1 LTEQKRAISIQDLTD
16 ALIKKWYWVS
26 MPLIFF
32 VLAGI
37 WFFIVTPRTYEATTL
52 ILVQPQEIPKNYV
65 EATVSSGVEEQVRT
79 LSQEVLS
86 RSNLEAI
93 IKEMNLYT
101 RERGTGTP
109 MDILV
114 ASLRKKITITTSGGQ
129 GQPGQTSSFSI
140 TYKGRN
146 PKEVA
151 DVTNRLASY
160 FIDSNL
166 KLRARQATETTAF
179 LQKQLEELKTL
190 LSQQEAK
197 VQAYRN
203 QYIGK
208 LPDQLQSNIST
219 ITSLQTRLESLQSS
233 LTEAMNRKLTIQS
246 QLSRAEAG
254 VPGTSTQRGQRLADL
269 KNQLDEMRTK
279 YTPDYPEIKRLE
291 NQIAELEKHPE
302 KSSSSRVDP
311 QVADLR
317 NQLNN
322 ANFEVDSLRKDSE
335 RLKAQ
340 IEQYQGRVEETPKRE
355 QDLAGITRDYNIT
368 QQNYQR
374 LLDRFY
380 EAKRAE
386 DMEKRQQGE
395 QFRVVDYAE
404 PPQTPVSPN
413 PIRMA
418 LIFIVLGLG
427 TGAGIIVM
435 LEMLDTTVKGV
446 KQLEGWSGTIP
457 CITAIPLAQTESDKH
472 KERFMTIVFLGIN
485 GAIFLLGTTI
495 IIISKFSNFV
505 LALPVPLPF

>member
-1 LTEQKRAISIQDLTD
+1 
-16 ALIKKWYWVS
+16 
-26 MPLIFF
+26 M
-32 VLAGI
+32 
-37 WFFIVTPRTYEATTL
+37 
-52 ILVQPQEIPKNYV
+52 QE
-65 EATVSSGVEEQVRT
+65 
-79 LSQEVLS
+79 
-86 RSNLEAI
+86 
-93 IKEMNLYT
+93 
-101 RERGTGTP
+101 
-109 MDILV
+109 
-114 ASLRKKITITTSGGQ
+114 
-129 GQPGQTSSFSI
+129 
-140 TYKGRN
+140 
-146 PKEVA
+146 
-151 DVTNRLASY
+151 
-160 FIDSNL
+160 
-166 KLRARQATETTAF
+166 
-179 LQKQLEELKTL
+179 
-190 LSQQEAK
+190 
-197 VQAYRN
+197 YRN

-219 ITSLQTRLESLQSS
+219 ITSFQTRLESLQSS

-254 VPGTSTQRGQRLADL
+254 TPGTSSQRGQRLADL
-269 KNQLDEMRTK
+269 KNQLDEMKTK

-302 KSSSSRVDP
+302 KSSSGRVDP

-355 QDLAGITRDYNIT
+355 QDLAGLTRDYNIT

-413 PIRMA
+413 PMRIA
-418 LIFIVLGLG
+418 LIFIALGLG

-485 GAIFLLGTTI
+485 GAIFLVGTTI

>member
-1 LTEQKRAISIQDLTD
+1 MGIQDLLD
-16 ALIKKWYWVS
+16 ALIRKWYWVS

-37 WFFIVTPRTYEATTL
+37 WFYVVTPRAYEATTL
-52 ILVQPQEIPKNYV
+52 ILVQSQEIPQNYV
-65 EATVSSGVEEQVRT
+65 QSTISSGVEEQVRT
-79 LSQEVLS
+79 LYQEVLS
-86 RSNLEAI
+86 RSNLETI

-114 ASLRKKITITTSGGQ
+114 ASLRKKITLTKNDEQLGKV
-129 GQPGQTSSFSI
+129 SSFSI
-140 TYKGRN
+140 TTRGAK

-151 DVTNRLASY
+151 DVTNRLASD

-166 KLRARQATETTAF
+166 KLRASQATETTAF
-179 LQKQLEELKTL
+179 LQKQLEELKAL

-197 VQAYRN
+197 VQEYRN

-254 VPGTSTQRGQRLADL
+254 TPGTSSQRGQRLSDL
-269 KNQLDEMRTK
+269 KNQLDEMKTK

-302 KSSSSRVDP
+302 KSSSGRVDP
-311 QVADLR
+311 QVADMR
-317 NQLNN
+317 TQLNN
-322 ANFEVDSLRKDSE
+322 ANFEVDALRKDSE

-340 IEQYQGRVEETPKRE
+340 IEQYQERVEETPKRE

-380 EAKRAE
+380 EAKRSE
-386 DMEKRQQGE
+386 DMEKRQQGQ
-395 QFRVVDYAE
+395 QFRVLDYAE

-413 PIRMA
+413 PMRIA
-418 LIFIVLGLG
+418 LIFLALGLG

-435 LEMLDTTVKGV
+435 LEMLDSTVKGV

-485 GAIFLLGTTI
+485 GAIFLVGIMI

>member
-1 LTEQKRAISIQDLTD
+1 MGIQDLLD
-16 ALIKKWYWVS
+16 ALIRKWYWVS

-37 WFFIVTPRTYEATTL
+37 WFYVVTPRTYEATTL
-52 ILVQPQEIPKNYV
+52 ILVQPQGIPQNYV
-65 EATVSSGVEEQVRT
+65 QATVSSGVEEQVRT

-86 RSNLEAI
+86 RSNLETI

-101 RERGTGTP
+101 RERGMSTP

-114 ASLRKKITITTSGGQ
+114 ASLRKKITITTNG
-129 GQPGQTSSFSI
+129 GQPGQVSSFSI
-140 TYKGRN
+140 TYRGGN

-179 LQKQLEELKTL
+179 LQKQLEELKAL
-190 LSQQEAK
+190 LSEQEAK
-197 VQAYRN
+197 VQEYRN

-219 ITSLQTRLESLQSS
+219 ITSFQTRLESLQSS

-254 VPGTSTQRGQRLADL
+254 TPGTSSQRGQRLADL

-302 KSSSSRVDP
+302 KSSSGRVDP

-355 QDLAGITRDYNIT
+355 QDLAGLTRDYNIT

-413 PIRMA
+413 PMRIA
-418 LIFIVLGLG
+418 LIFIALGLG

-435 LEMLDTTVKGV
+435 LEMLDTTVKGI

-457 CITAIPLAQTESDKH
+457 CITAIPLAQTESDKR

-485 GAIFLLGTTI
+485 GAIFLVGTTI
-495 IIISKFSNFV
+495 IILSKFSNFV

>member
-1 LTEQKRAISIQDLTD
+1 MTEQKRAISIQDLTD

-26 MPLIFF
+26 MPMIFF
-32 VLAGI
+32 TLAGI
-37 WFFIVTPRTYEATTL
+37 WFFVVTPKAYEATTL
-52 ILVQPQEIPKNYV
+52 ILVQPQEIPQNYV
-65 EATVSSGVEEQVRT
+65 QSTVSSGVEEQVRT

-86 RSNLEAI
+86 RSNLETI

-101 RERGTGTP
+101 LERGKGIP

-114 ASLRKKITITTSGGQ
+114 ASLRKKITITTNG
-129 GQPGQTSSFSI
+129 GQPGQVSSFSI
-140 TYKGRN
+140 TYRGGK

-179 LQKQLEELKTL
+179 LQKQLEELKAL
-190 LSQQEAK
+190 LGQQEAK
-197 VQAYRN
+197 VQEYRN

-233 LTEAMNRKLTIQS
+233 LTQAMNRKLTIQS
-246 QLSRAEAG
+246 RLSQAEAG
-254 VPGTSTQRGQRLADL
+254 VPGTSTQVGQRLAVL
-269 KNQLDEMRTK
+269 RNQLDEMRTK

-302 KSSSSRVDP
+302 RASGRLDP
-311 QVADLR
+311 QVADMR

-322 ANFEVDSLRKDSE
+322 ANFEVESLRRDSE

-340 IEQYQGRVEETPKRE
+340 IEKYQERVEETPKRE

-404 PPQTPVSPN
+404 APQTPVSPN
-413 PIRMA
+413 PMKIA
-418 LIFIVLGLG
+418 LIFLALGLG

-435 LEMLDTTVKGV
+435 LEMLDSSVKGV
-446 KQLEGWSGTIP
+446 KQLESWSGNIP
-457 CITAIPLAQTESDKH
+457 CITAIPLALTESDKH
-472 KERFMTIVFLGIN
+472 KERFMNIVFLGIN
-485 GAIFLLGTTI
+485 GAIFLVGTII

>member
-1 LTEQKRAISIQDLTD
+1 MTEQKQSLGIQDLMD
-16 ALIKKWYWVS
+16 ALIRKWYWVS

-32 VLAGI
+32 ALMGI
-37 WFFIVTPRTYEATTL
+37 WFYVVIQRTYEATTL
-52 ILVQPQEIPKNYV
+52 ILVQPQEIPQNYV
-65 EATVSSGVEEQVRT
+65 QATVSSGVEEQVRT

-86 RSNLEAI
+86 RSNLESI
-93 IKEMNLYT
+93 IKEMNLYSK
-101 RERGTGTP
+101 ERGSGIP
-109 MDILV
+109 LDILV
-114 ASLRKKITITTSGGQ
+114 ASLRKKITITTNV
-129 GQPGQTSSFSI
+129 GQPRQVGSFSI
-140 TYKGRN
+140 SYIGRK

-151 DVTNRLASY
+151 DVTNRLASF

-179 LQKQLEELKTL
+179 LQKQLEELKLL
-190 LSQQEAK
+190 LSQQETK
-197 VQAYRN
+197 VQEYRN
-203 QYIGK
+203 QHIGE

-254 VPGTSTQRGQRLADL
+254 TPGTSSQRGQRLADL
-269 KNQLDEMRTK
+269 RNQLDEMKTK

-291 NQIAELEKHPE
+291 NQIAELEKKPE
-302 KSSSSRVDP
+302 KPSSGRMDP

-322 ANFEVDSLRKDSE
+322 ANFEVDSLRRDSE

-340 IEQYQGRVEETPKRE
+340 IEQYQNRVEETPKRE

-374 LLDRFY
+374 LLDRLY

-395 QFRVVDYAE
+395 QFRIVDYAE
-404 PPQTPVSPN
+404 IPQTPVSPN
-413 PIRMA
+413 PIKIA
-418 LIFIVLGLG
+418 AIFLALGLG

-435 LEMLDTTVKGV
+435 LEMLDSTVKGV
-446 KQLEGWSGTIP
+446 KQLEKWAGNIP
-457 CITAIPLAQTESDKH
+457 CITAIPLAMTETDKVRQ
-472 KERFMTIVFLGIN
+472 RFMNMMFLGIN
-485 GAIFLLGTTI
+485 GAIFLVGTIVI
-495 IIISKFSNFV
+495 IVSKLVNIV
-505 LALPVPLPF
+505 IDLPVALPF

>member
-1 LTEQKRAISIQDLTD
+1 MGIQDLLD
-16 ALIKKWYWVS
+16 ALIRKWYWVS

-37 WFFIVTPRTYEATTL
+37 WFYVVTPRAYEATTL
-52 ILVQPQEIPKNYV
+52 ILVQSQEIPQNYV
-65 EATVSSGVEEQVRT
+65 QSTISSGVEEQVRT
-79 LSQEVLS
+79 LYQEVLS
-86 RSNLEAI
+86 RSNLETI

-114 ASLRKKITITTSGGQ
+114 ASLRKKITLTKNDEQLGKV
-129 GQPGQTSSFSI
+129 SSFSI
-140 TYKGRN
+140 TTRGAK

-151 DVTNRLASY
+151 DVTNRLASD

-166 KLRARQATETTAF
+166 KLRASQATETTAF
-179 LQKQLEELKTL
+179 LQKQLEELKAL

-197 VQAYRN
+197 VQEYRN

-254 VPGTSTQRGQRLADL
+254 TPGTSSQRGQRLSDL
-269 KNQLDEMRTK
+269 KNQLDEMKTK

-302 KSSSSRVDP
+302 KSSSGRVDP
-311 QVADLR
+311 QVADMR
-317 NQLNN
+317 TQLNN
-322 ANFEVDSLRKDSE
+322 ANFEVDALRKDSE

-340 IEQYQGRVEETPKRE
+340 IEQYQERVEETPKRE

-380 EAKRAE
+380 EAKRSE
-386 DMEKRQQGE
+386 DMEKRQQGQ
-395 QFRVVDYAE
+395 QFRVLDYAE

-413 PIRMA
+413 PMRIA
-418 LIFIVLGLG
+418 LIFLALGLG

-435 LEMLDTTVKGV
+435 LEMLDSTVKGV

-472 KERFMTIVFLGIN
+472 NERFMTIVFLGIN
-485 GAIFLLGTTI
+485 GAIFLVGIMI

>member
-1 LTEQKRAISIQDLTD
+1 LTEQKRAISIQDLID

-32 VLAGI
+32 LLAGI

-86 RSNLEAI
+86 RSNLETI
-93 IKEMNLYT
+93 IREMNLYT
-101 RERGTGTP
+101 RERGAGTP

-114 ASLRKKITITTSGGQ
+114 ASLRKKITITTNG

-140 TYKGRN
+140 TLRGGN

-166 KLRARQATETTAF
+166 RLRERQATETTAF

-197 VQAYRN
+197 VQEYRN
-203 QYIGK
+203 RYLGA
-208 LPDQLQSNIST
+208 LPDQLNSNVST
-219 ITSLQTRLESLQSS
+219 ITSLQMRLESLQSS
-233 LTEAMNRKLTIQS
+233 LTEAMNRRLTIQS
-246 QLSRAEAG
+246 QLSKAEAG
-254 VPGTSTQRGQRLADL
+254 VPGTSSQRGQRLADL
-269 KNQLDEMRTK
+269 RNQLDEMKTK

-302 KSSSSRVDP
+302 KSSSGRMDP
-311 QVADLR
+311 QVTDLH
-317 NQLNN
+317 NQLTN
-322 ANFEVDSLRKDSE
+322 ANFEVDSLRRDSE
-335 RLKAQ
+335 RLKTQ

-355 QDLAGITRDYNIT
+355 QELAGLTRDYNIT

-395 QFRVVDYAE
+395 QFRVVDFAE

-413 PIRMA
+413 PMRIA
-418 LIFIVLGLG
+418 LIFLALGLG
-427 TGAGIIVM
+427 AGAGIILM

-446 KQLEGWSGTIP
+446 KQLEGWSGAIP
-457 CITAIPLAQTESDKH
+457 CITAIPLASTESDKH

-485 GAIFLLGTTI
+485 GAIFLVGTTI

>member
-1 LTEQKRAISIQDLTD
+1 MSIQDLLD
-16 ALIKKWYWVS
+16 ALIRKWYWVS

-37 WFFIVTPRTYEATTL
+37 WMYVVIPRTYEATTL
-52 ILVQPQEIPKNYV
+52 ILVQPQGIPQNYV
-65 EATVSSGVEEQVRT
+65 QATVRSGVEEQVRT

-86 RSNLEAI
+86 RSNLETI

-101 RERGTGTP
+101 RERGKGIP

-114 ASLRKKITITTSGGQ
+114 ALLRKKITITTNG

-140 TYKGRN
+140 TYRGRN
-146 PKEVA
+146 PKEAA

-179 LQKQLEELKTL
+179 LQKQLEELKAL
-190 LSQQEAK
+190 LSLQEAK
-197 VQAYRN
+197 VQEYRN

-208 LPDQLQSNIST
+208 LPDQLQSNIAT
-219 ITSLQTRLESLQSS
+219 ITSFQTRLESLQSS

-254 VPGTSTQRGQRLADL
+254 TPGTSSQRGQRLADL
-269 KNQLDEMRTK
+269 KNQLEEMKTK

-302 KSSSSRVDP
+302 KSSSGRVDP

-355 QDLAGITRDYNIT
+355 QDLAGLTRDYNIT

-380 EAKRAE
+380 EARRAE

-413 PIRMA
+413 PMRIA
-418 LIFIVLGLG
+418 VIFIALGLG

-435 LEMLDTTVKGV
+435 LEMLDNTIKGV

-472 KERFMTIVFLGIN
+472 KARFMTMLFLGVN
-485 GAIFLLGTTI
+485 GAIFLVGTTI
-495 IIISKFSNFV
+495 IIISKFFNFV
-505 LALPVPLPF
+505 LSLPVPLPF